1 MQTINEAKGPVWTCG
16 TAILS
21 RLAAYG
27 MGTSAP
33 AILSTGA
40 SRYSKLSSTTDMLQ
54 RRHISTHYKILTPYI
69 GKGEGVIETD
79 SH

>member
-1 MQTINEAKGPVWTCG
+1 MKAKGSVWTCG

-54 RRHISTHYKILTPYI
+54 RHISTHYERCRPYT
-69 GKGEGVIETD
+69 GKEGGRERD
-79 SH
+79 